1 MFNFSTKE
9 QRKIEEKLYAIVVE
23 EIERNEINKALW
35 AKALADSNNDENGT
49 RAFYIKYRV
58 QRLKDEMSDRQE
70 AQREQQKTETQAENV
85 QKKAEASLATLQ
97 TTVISTVYTFKWL
110 TVLMMFAGVAGF
122 FLAYIMYST
131 GDDYEIWGVAGT
143 ALILLGAYLFFQAF
157 RISKIDDYKEVR
169 KRLNTFFWIL
179 IPFSAVATIVSVLA
193 PVLAL
198 AFFVACIGM
207 IMKAVKFNNAFRYAS
222 RNQLI

>member
-58 QRLKDEMSDRQE
+58 QKLKDEMSDRQE
-70 AQREQQKTETQAENV
+70 AQREQQRTEAQAQNT
-85 QKKAEASLATLQ
+85 QKKSEESLITLQ
-97 TTVISTVYTFKWL
+97 TTVTNTVYTFKWITL
-110 TVLMMFAGVAGF
+110 LMILAGVAGF
-122 FLAYIMYST
+122 FLAYIMYTS
-131 GDDYEIWGVAGT
+131 GSDYEILGVVGT
-143 ALILLGAYLFFQAF
+143 ALLLLGTYLFIQTF
-157 RISKIDDYKEVR
+157 RLEKVNDYTETK

-179 IPFSAVATIVSVLA
+179 IPFSAIATVVSVLA

-198 AFFVACIGM
+198 AFFIACIGM
-207 IMKAVKFNNAFRYAS
+207 IIKAVKFNNAFRYAS